1 MQNIFRAK
9 YFYMH
14 QNASCVD
21 SQQRQSLTE
30 TACINMSR
38 VSMQCP
44 FCKASISSTKKLN
57 LGRFRYA
64 CDGQHSTAPLR
75 WWAALEINASIWLQ
89 SPWGLVGIH
98 RDQLTAEQ
106 PRRGWKQLASH
117 MQLRGRVRLAR
128 SLSSSNYQYC
138 RLKLTKPNWNQS
150 ICAFLIYPPCL
161 NNQHR

>member
-14 QNASCVD
+14 QNASCVN
-21 SQQRQSLTE
+21 SQRRQSLTE

-44 FCKASISSTKKLN
+44 ICKASISSTKKLN

-75 WWAALEINASIWLQ
+75 SMQASDFKAPGGWLAFIVTNSQQSSHGGDVNNLRVTCSLE
-89 SPWGLVGIH
+89 
-98 RDQLTAEQ
+98 AEL
-106 PRRGWKQLASH
+106 GW
-117 MQLRGRVRLAR
+117 
-128 SLSSSNYQYC
+128 
-138 RLKLTKPNWNQS
+138 
-150 ICAFLIYPPCL
+150 
-161 NNQHR
+161 

>member
-9 YFYMH
+9 YFFMH

-44 FCKASISSTKKLN
+44 FCKPSISSTKKIEPRETQVCLWWTA
-57 LGRFRYA
+57 L
-64 CDGQHSTAPLR
+64 SAPLR
-75 WWAALEINASIWLQ
+75 WWASLEINASIWLQ
-89 SPWGLVGIH
+89 SPWGLIGIR

-106 PRRGWKQLASH
+106 PRRGRKQLASH
-117 MQLRGRVRLAR
+117 MQLSGWC
-128 SLSSSNYQYC
+128 SSSNYQYC
-138 RLKLTKPNWNQS
+138 RLKLTRPNWNQS
-150 ICAFLIYPPCL
+150 ICALFYLSTL
-161 NNQHR
+161 SKQSAQ